1 MWDAFQTYSQPIHS
15 YSQPVHQHFP
25 DTPIACTFVHIFT
38 FVIIDFCPG
47 AFAGLTGMGRPGIVS
62 PSMATDTKSPASS
75 RSDNPSLKDAAA
87 VADDVTRA
95 LPHALGPEKSLL
107 SSMLQEPQEWIGV
120 AIEEKLTKD
129 HFYLP
134 AHATLYDFLIEL
146 FEKGAEIELV
156 SLVQRLLDRGLLDRV
171 GGPSAL
177 TDLYTYAP
185 SPGHFRH
192 HLQHVKD
199 KFVLRSIIQNAN
211 EAIAQ
216 AYEQPDEV
224 AGLLDTV
231 EASILAIREGAET
244 NKAPTI
250 KQTVEEVI
258 EQFQQLLAGERGM
271 QGISTGF
278 EVLDRKSNG
287 MKPGEMFVV
296 AARPSMGKTSLMM
309 NIVEHVCLDQKLPSM
324 VFSCEMSAMQLV
336 QRLVFSRGRFAL
348 SKISRGYKP
357 EKGELQ
363 RIQRAV
369 AEITTSKLFIDDTPG
384 ISINELRA
392 KARRKKRDEDIQF
405 IAIDY
410 LQLMKSRTRQ
420 AENSREREIAEISA
434 GVKGLAKELNI
445 PILILAQLNRGPEG
459 RTGKSLGVPRMSD
472 LRESGA
478 IEQDADLVGLLYRSA
493 YYAEDDEEREALE
506 GRANLVLA
514 KNRNGETGDVPLT
527 FIADLMRFETG
538 LPAHEE

>member
-1 MWDAFQTYSQPIHS
+1 MSADLKPAP
-15 YSQPVHQHFP
+15 
-25 DTPIACTFVHIFT
+25 
-38 FVIIDFCPG
+38 
-47 AFAGLTGMGRPGIVS
+47 VS
-62 PSMATDTKSPASS
+62 PNPA
-75 RSDNPSLKDAAA
+75 PSLQQPATTA
-87 VADDVTRA
+87 ADDVTRA

-107 SSMLQEPQEWIGV
+107 SSMLQDPQEYIGV
-120 AIEEKLTKD
+120 AIEEKLTKE

-134 AHATLYDFLIEL
+134 AHSTLFGFLIEL
-146 FEKGAEIELV
+146 FEGGHEVELV

-171 GGPSAL
+171 GGPAAL

-199 KFVLRSIIQNAN
+199 KFVLRSIIQNSN

-216 AYEQPDEV
+216 AYDAPDEV
-224 AGLLDTV
+224 ATLLDSV
-231 EASILAIREGAET
+231 EAKILAIREGSET

-250 KQTVEEVI
+250 RQSVEEVI
-258 EQFQQLLAGERGM
+258 EQFQALLAGEQGAQGM
-271 QGISTGF
+271 STGY
-278 EVLDRKSNG
+278 EELDRKCSG
-287 MKPGEMFVV
+287 LKPGEMFVV

-309 NIVEHVCLDQKLPSM
+309 NIVEHICVDLAKPTM
-324 VFSCEMSAMQLV
+324 VFSCEMSSFQIV
-336 QRLVFSRGRFAL
+336 QRLLFSRARYAM
-348 SKISRGYKP
+348 SQISRGYKP
-357 EKGELQ
+357 NKGDLQ
-363 RIQRAV
+363 RIQRAA
-369 AEITTSKLFIDDTPG
+369 AEVTQSKLFIDDTPG

-410 LQLMKSRTRQ
+410 LQLMKSRTKQ

-434 GVKGLAKELNI
+434 GIKGLAKELSL

-478 IEQDADLVGLLYRSA
+478 IEQDADMVGLLYRTA
-493 YYAEDDEEREALE
+493 YYAENDEEREAE
-506 GRANLVLA
+506 AGKANLLLA

-527 FIADLMRFETG
+527 FIAELMRFESG
-538 LPAHEE
+538 PPVQEEG